1 MAGRSHRQRP
11 IIALF
16 ATTRMNAGLP
26 KNAYCEVR
34 DHLLPYFW
42 SIDAPFRISKS
53 ALAVLL
59 FEELTYK
66 GRRRG

>member
-16 ATTRMNAGLP
+16 AATRMNAGLP
-26 KNAYCEVR
+26 KNDYCEVR

-42 SIDAPFRISKS
+42 EYRRAIPNKQKRIGC
-53 ALAVLL
+53 AVI
-59 FEELTYK
+59 
-66 GRRRG
+66 